1 MCDKVV
7 TRLQTGRCSKD
18 KTAIIDVVAEDHD
31 VQFYWSL
38 NSTDVDES
46 ESSDLLKD
54 VITLWVT
61 IRGFSIT
68 SAWMEAYKCAT
79 KTTKEKHSFRKGLRE
94 LANKD

>member
-1 MCDKVV
+1 MCDKLV

-18 KTAIIDVVAEDHD
+18 KTAIIDVVAEVHD

-38 NSTDVDES
+38 NSPDVDES
-46 ESSDLLKD
+46 ESSKLLKD
-54 VITLWVT
+54 IITLWVT

-79 KTTKEKHSFRKGLRE
+79 KTTKEKQSQKRIKGTSQ
-94 LANKD
+94 